1 MEDEIK
7 GLKQERSTLT
17 SKVKTAAIGFESCL
31 QRNEQ
36 DLEYQFQA
44 VQHAFND
51 FTSCHLSYEEA
62 IKADDSFETYKN
74 VNGLNLDDYYNVVKR
89 MHDNAL
95 GLFVKFQAE
104 KLEKHSILFVKPNQ

>member
-7 GLKQERSTLT
+7 KLKQERSTLK

-36 DLEYQFQA
+36 DLEYQFHA

-62 IKADDSFETYKN
+62 VNADDSFETYKT
-74 VNGLNLDDYYNVVKR
+74 VNGLNLDDYYNVVKLR
-89 MHDNAL
+89 HDNAL
-95 GLFVKFQAE
+95 GLFVKF
-104 KLEKHSILFVKPNQ
+104 